1 VHVEHEARHTP
12 SVAWPS
18 VESRSVIRHVD
29 GHGLEL
35 MEIDQWLVYEGLFNQ
50 EPTVQLNQQ
59 LVAAAVEG
67 AGGRHRPV
75 ALVGIAGERSGSGF
89 PETSGTAEPLPK
101 IGVRARFISQRVA
114 RVEGEFSEL
123 TVVWF
128 QEAWA
133 LPIAPSAVEAIA
145 RLDWDAL
152 ARDMTW

>member
-1 VHVEHEARHTP
+1 MHVEQEARHTP
-12 SVAWPS
+12 SLAWPS
-18 VESRSVIRHVD
+18 VESRSSIRHVD
-29 GHGLEL
+29 GHELEL

-50 EPTVQLNQQ
+50 DLTVQLNQQ

-75 ALVGIAGERSGSGF
+75 ALVGIDGERSESGF
-89 PETSGTAEPLPK
+89 PETSGEAEPLPK

-123 TVVWF
+123 TIVWF

-133 LPIAPSAVEAIA
+133 LPITPAVVEAIA
-145 RLDWDAL
+145 RLDWDGL